1 MSVDIKMHGIED
13 MQRRLK
19 ELGTKK
25 ALRAPA
31 AAVRAGS
38 KIIINKSRSAA
49 PIDTGTLKKSLGQ
62 KIKTYRSS
70 KVVVSIFGVRN
81 KLYITPKGKRNP
93 VKYAHLV
100 EFGTLNNVKANP
112 FMRRSFSSS
121 SNSAKRAVIDKM
133 KQIFLTESASVRIK

>member
-1 MSVDIKMHGIED
+1 MSVDIKMHGIEE
-13 MQRRLK
+13 MQNRLK

-38 KIIINKSRSAA
+38 RIIIDKSRSAA
-49 PIDTGTLKKSLGQ
+49 PVDTGQLKKSLGQ
-62 KIKTYRSS
+62 KIKTYRRS

-81 KLYITPKGKRNP
+81 KLVITPKGKRNP

-100 EFGTLNNVKANP
+100 EFGTKNGVKPNP
-112 FMRRSFSSS
+112 FMRRSFATSSS
-121 SNSAKRAVIDKM
+121 AAKRAVIEKM
-133 KQIFLTESASVRIK
+133 KQIFLTESSKVKIR

>member
-62 KIKTYRSS
+62 KIKT
-70 KVVVSIFGVRN
+70 
-81 KLYITPKGKRNP
+81 
-93 VKYAHLV
+93 
-100 EFGTLNNVKANP
+100 

>member
-13 MQRRLK
+13 MQKRLK

-38 KIIINKSRSAA
+38 RIIIDKSRSAA
-49 PIDTGTLKKSLGQ
+49 PVDTGQLKKSLGQ
-62 KIKTYRSS
+62 KIKTYRRS

-81 KLYITPKGKRNP
+81 KLVITPKGKRNP

-100 EFGTLNNVKANP
+100 EFGTRNGVRPNP
-112 FMRRSFSSS
+112 FMRRSYSSS
-121 SNSAKRAVIDKM
+121 ANSARIAVIDKM
-133 KQIFLTESASVRIK
+133 KQIFLTESAKVRIR